1 MQLHPQPIK
10 LLQQGKLLSRTAQ
23 IVAPLGN
30 SKILITT
37 QVVDYEPHP

>member
-23 IVAPLGN
+23 IFTALGN
-30 SKILITT
+30 SKVLVTA